1 MTNPTQ
7 SSNTNNSDKIAS
19 DVDVS
24 DLSISEGWE
33 NLERLLKQQQKELPD
48 ESIDKQ
54 IIAAAHREIELPGK
68 PREYRLGWWRKLSL
82 PLYITAAFT
91 FTAIGFNALW
101 QEPGYII
108 ESDKPHTTSIEFNSG
123 SVTVEEKT
131 EQSSPVKRELPEL
144 VVAPT
149 SFGATPKESSK
160 EEFSTQEQQKSLPT
174 IDVKEVYTGTE
185 LSRAAYPEKEAWVH
199 QIIELMKK
207 GESEA
212 ARKELTRFKK
222 AYPDYPIEE
231 QIKVLIR

>member
-7 SSNTNNSDKIAS
+7 NSNTNNSDKTTS
-19 DVDVS
+19 GVDVS
-24 DLSISEGWE
+24 DLSISEDWE

-48 ESIDKQ
+48 ETIDKQ
-54 IIAAAHREIELPGK
+54 IIAAAHREIEQPNK
-68 PREYRLGWWRKLSL
+68 PKKYRLGWWRKLSL
-82 PLYITAAFT
+82 PLYVTAAFT

-108 ESDKPHTTSIEFNSG
+108 ETATPPTTSIEFNSD
-123 SVTVEEKT
+123 SIATEKKSD
-131 EQSSPVKRELPEL
+131 ESPPIKRELPEL
-144 VVAPT
+144 VIAPT
-149 SFGATPKESSK
+149 SFGVTPKEPSEVIFSS
-160 EEFSTQEQQKSLPT
+160 QEQQNSIPQ
-174 IDVKEVYTGTE
+174 IDVEEVYTGTE
-185 LSRAAYPEKEAWVH
+185 LTRAAYPEKEAWVH

-207 GESEA
+207 GDSEV